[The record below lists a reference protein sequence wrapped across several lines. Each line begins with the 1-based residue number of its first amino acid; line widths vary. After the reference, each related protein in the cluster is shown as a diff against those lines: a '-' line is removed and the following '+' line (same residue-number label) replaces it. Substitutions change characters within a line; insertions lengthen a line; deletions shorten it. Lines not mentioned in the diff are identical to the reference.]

1 MSNIIKICAFNNKG
15 ISNFQDFLN
24 KTRESEI
31 LHKELLYPDRS
42 WLSDASFLEH
52 SFDAEIDLNSE
63 FENRYDFARYLVD
76 SFGNLFDDELY
87 DDHGL
92 WTWLAL
98 AYFDQ
103 LRNKILKK
111 HGDLEYATYEPHHYI
126 PHKWEKVKGISL
138 WYRHS
143 VSMPFR
149 LVKMFSENAKFFISK
164 NGMSAMGDTIEQTV
178 SRPDI
183 FRSSKM
189 LEVIF
194 SLYTGS
200 DGYRARGA
208 LNYTTIKK
216 AKEGNTSGYGKMRR
230 LFGDAIPRIK
240 LTHDFDWMEVDEI
253 IDICGEEFLS
263 QV

>member
-15 ISNFQDFLN
+15 ISKFQDFLN
-24 KTRESEI
+24 ETREWEIKNHEI
-31 LHKELLYPDRS
+31 LDPDKN
-42 WLSDASFLEH
+42 WIVEQTLIKN
-52 SFDAEIDLNSE
+52 SFDVEIDLDYE
-63 FENRYDFARYLVD
+63 FKDRYYFAKYLEEC
-76 SFGNLFDDELY
+76 FGNLFDNELY

-103 LRNKILKK
+103 LRNKKFKK
-111 HGDLEYATYEPHHYI
+111 HGDLEYATYKPHHYI
-126 PHKWEKVKGISL
+126 PHEWEKVKGISL

-143 VSMPFR
+143 VRMPFR

-164 NGMSAMGDTIEQTV
+164 DGMSAMGDTIEQTV

-194 SLYTGS
+194 SLYT
-200 DGYRARGA
+200 
-208 LNYTTIKK
+208 
-216 AKEGNTSGYGKMRR
+216 E
-230 LFGDAIPRIK
+230 
-240 LTHDFDWMEVDEI
+240 
-253 IDICGEEFLS
+253 
-263 QV
+263 